1 MPVSSSINLREKLYL
16 RIILKLQL
24 QFFYSYH
31 GQIIDIFLSKIICLK
46 INKDCVVVNMSI
58 HSRSVFSIRL
68 SRSIQNHGLTNY

>member
-16 RIILKLQL
+16 KIIPKLQL

-31 GQIIDIFLSKIICLK
+31 GQIIDIFLFKIICLICLK

-68 SRSIQNHGLTNY
+68 SRSIQNHG